1 MQYKGEADMLTAKEL
16 SAIEEQLKAEK
27 LLITK
32 KHMPNY
38 VMTPNSEKSASKWP
52 QNMRSITKHYY
63 HCWIK
68 GDVYEQKIHERA
80 RLI

>member
-1 MQYKGEADMLTAKEL
+1 MLTAKEL

-32 KHMPNY
+32 NKAYAQVCDDPELRKKCEQMAAKHERALPNTIIIVGLKETY
-38 VMTPNSEKSASKWP
+38 MSRKSMK
-52 QNMRSITKHYY
+52 
-63 HCWIK
+63 
-68 GDVYEQKIHERA
+68 RA

>member
-32 KHMPNY
+32 NKAYAQLCDDPELRKKCEHMAAKH
-38 VMTPNSEKSASKWP
+38 ED
-52 QNMRSITKHYY
+52 HYQTLLSLL
-63 HCWIK
+63 
-68 GDVYEQKIHERA
+68 D
-80 RLI
+80 

>member
-32 KHMPNY
+32 NKAYAQLCDVPELRKKCEQMAAKH
-38 VMTPNSEKSASKWP
+38 ED
-52 QNMRSITKHYY
+52 HYQTLLSLL
-63 HCWIK
+63 
-68 GDVYEQKIHERA
+68 D
-80 RLI
+80 

>member
-32 KHMPNY
+32 NKAYAQLCDDPELEQMAAKH
-38 VMTPNSEKSASKWP
+38 ED
-52 QNMRSITKHYY
+52 HYQTLLSLL
-63 HCWIK
+63 
-68 GDVYEQKIHERA
+68 D
-80 RLI
+80 

>member
-1 MQYKGEADMLTAKEL
+1 MLTAKEL
-16 SAIEEQLKAEK
+16 FAIEEQLKAEK
-27 LLITK
+27 LKRML
-32 KHMPNY
+32 NY
-38 VMTPNSEKSASKWP
+38 VMTPNLEKSASKWP
-52 QNMRSITKHYY
+52 QNMRIITKHYY

>member
-32 KHMPNY
+32 NKAYAQLCDDPELRKQCEQMAAKH
-38 VMTPNSEKSASKWP
+38 ED
-52 QNMRSITKHYY
+52 HYQTLLSLL
-63 HCWIK
+63 
-68 GDVYEQKIHERA
+68 D
-80 RLI
+80 

>member
-32 KHMPNY
+32 NKAYAQLCDDPELRNGRK
-38 VMTPNSEKSASKWP
+38 T
-52 QNMRSITKHYY
+52 
-63 HCWIK
+63 
-68 GDVYEQKIHERA
+68 
-80 RLI
+80 

>member
-1 MQYKGEADMLTAKEL
+1 MLTAKEL
-16 SAIEEQLKAEK
+16 FAIEEQLKEK
-27 LLITK
+27 NCSLQKIKRML
-32 KHMPNY
+32 NY
-38 VMTPNSEKSASKWP
+38 VMTPNLEKSASKWP
-52 QNMRSITKHYY
+52 QNMRIITKHYY

>member
-32 KHMPNY
+32 NKAYAQLMFFI
-38 VMTPNSEKSASKWP
+38 
-52 QNMRSITKHYY
+52 Q
-63 HCWIK
+63 
-68 GDVYEQKIHERA
+68 
-80 RLI
+80 

>member
-1 MQYKGEADMLTAKEL
+1 MLTAKEL

-32 KHMPNY
+32 NKAYAQLCDDPELRKKCEQMAAKHEDAY
-38 VMTPNSEKSASKWP
+38 
-52 QNMRSITKHYY
+52 QHYY